1 MYRTPMSTDALA
13 RLDRALLDLR
23 RFLAAPPVVADGGRS
38 VELSTVLVL
47 DAVLAAGETGALVRD
62 VADRLDV
69 APSTAS
75 RLVDRAVLAAAVV
88 KVPGENARQVRV
100 EATDEGRALAARA
113 VEHRQTQLA
122 RVLDG
127 WTTQEQGALVDSLEH
142 LARSARGVGQ
152 AGDPPSQLRGPSSGR
167 RPS

>member
-1 MYRTPMSTDALA
+1 MSADAFA

-23 RFLAAPPVVADGGRS
+23 RFLAAPRVVADRGAP

-47 DAVLAAGETGALVRD
+47 DAVLAAGESGALVRD

-75 RLVDRAVLAAAVV
+75 RLVDRAVLAGAVV

-100 EATDEGRALAARA
+100 EATVDGRALAARA
-113 VEHRQTQLA
+113 VEHRQDQLSQ
-122 RVLDG
+122 VLAG
-127 WTTQEQGALVDSLEH
+127 WTVEERAVLVDSLEH
-142 LARSARGVGQ
+142 LARSVRGAGQ
-152 AGDPPSQLRGPSSGR
+152 AGAPPSQLRGPSSGR
-167 RPS
+167 LPS

>member
-1 MYRTPMSTDALA
+1 MNTDALA

-23 RFLAAPPVVADGGRS
+23 RFLAAPPVVADRGAQ

-47 DAVLAAGETGALVRD
+47 DAVVAAGEAGALVRD

-75 RLVDRAVLAAAVV
+75 RLVDRAVLAGMVD
-88 KVPGENARQVRV
+88 KVRGENARQVRV

-113 VEHRQTQLA
+113 VEHRQEQLA
-122 RVLDG
+122 QVLEG
-127 WTTQEQGALVDSLEH
+127 WTVEERASLVGSLEH
-142 LARSARGVGQ
+142 LAQSVRGRSQ